1 MKKIFL
7 ILILFAS
14 FTTVTAQSWLTDL
27 NEAKKQAKDE
37 HKKIVLVFQGSD
49 WCTPCIKLDREIWQS
64 DTFKQYAKEHFILV
78 KADFPRRKKNRLS
91 KEQQAKNN
99 QLAERYNHNGIFPLV
114 VVLNADGKVLNQLS
128 YETISPKNYI
138 KKLES

>member
-128 YETISPKNYI
+128 YEAISPKNYI